1 MAVSFARETVGPE
14 SLYRITLGEVLVWCY
29 AVLFI
34 LVVMVGGAIIAA
46 RLQVPPEPPVAP
58 PPVILMD
65 LPPIV
70 PPEPVKKAEEAE
82 KPVEKA
88 APAEKPQDAAAK
100 AAASAGGSD
109 QAAAK
114 AQDAAGKDQK
124 QAAGSAASAG
134 AQADAAKAAE
144 SAAAA
149 SPVPQTISPALRQ
162 LRQQA
167 AATERNNSGSEV
179 SAALE
184 TAKTAEITPDE
195 WQAEMLAKL
204 ASSKRYPDGARSR
217 GEKGIVFLKFAVNPK
232 GDVTAAE
239 IAKSSGFPELDQ
251 AALDMIARASPLP
264 APPAVIARAVGIT
277 VPVDFGLQ

>member
-46 RLQVPPEPPVAP
+46 RLQTPPEPPVTP
-58 PPVILMD
+58 PPAILMD

-70 PPEPVKKAEEAE
+70 PPEPVKKAEEAK
-82 KPVEKA
+82 KPIEKA
-88 APAEKPQDAAAK
+88 APTEKQDAAK
-100 AAASAGGSD
+100 KDAASSGGSD
-109 QAAAK
+109 EVANREQSQSASSAAA
-114 AQDAAGKDQK
+114 AAV
-124 QAAGSAASAG
+124 AG
-134 AQADAAKAAE
+134 AQANAPAGAE

-149 SPVPQTISPALRQ
+149 SPVPQTISPALQQ

-167 AATERNNSGSEV
+167 AAKERNNSGSEV

-195 WQAEMLAKL
+195 WQVEMLAKL

-217 GEKGIVFLKFAVNPK
+217 GEKGIVFLKFAVSPK
-232 GDVTAAE
+232 GEVTAAE

-277 VPVDFGLQ
+277 VPVDFGLR

>member
-1 MAVSFARETVGPE
+1 MAMSFARETVGPE
-14 SLYRITLGEVLVWCY
+14 SVYRITLGEVLVWCY
-29 AVLFI
+29 AVLLI
-34 LVVMVGGAIIAA
+34 AVVMVGGAIIAA
-46 RLQVPPEPPVAP
+46 RVQAPPEPPVAP
-58 PPVILMD
+58 PPAILMD
-65 LPPIV
+65 LPPIE
-70 PPEPVKKAEEAE
+70 PPEPVKKAEEAKE
-82 KPVEKA
+82 PIEKA
-88 APAEKPQDAAAK
+88 VPAEKPQDLPANAPAAPEGAGRTANDEQGQAAQGAAAG
-100 AAASAGGSD
+100 AESQASA
-109 QAAAK
+109 AN
-114 AQDAAGKDQK
+114 
-124 QAAGSAASAG
+124 
-134 AQADAAKAAE
+134 
-144 SAAAA
+144 AAAA
-149 SPVPQTISPALRQ
+149 APVPQAISPAVRQ

-167 AATERNNSGSEV
+167 AANEVTNSGSEV

-195 WQAEMLAKL
+195 WQVEMLAKL

-232 GDVTAAE
+232 GEVTAAE